1 MTRTGKSV
9 LGIATAIQIPATVAL
24 FFTSVS
30 FSLIIGTLALQ
41 AALAIFY
48 LWDVGRNERVPEGT
62 ERLWRWGILILGFAA
77 EPFYFWNF
85 IWRED

>member
-1 MTRTGKSV
+1 VTRTGKSV

>member
-1 MTRTGKSV
+1 MTRAGKSV
-9 LGIATAIQIPATVAL
+9 LGIATAIQIPATAAL
-24 FFTSVS
+24 FFTSVGTS
-30 FSLIIGTLALQ
+30 FIFGTLALQ

-77 EPFYFWNF
+77 EPFYFWNY

>member
-1 MTRTGKSV
+1 VTRTGKSL

-24 FFTSVS
+24 FYASVDVT
-30 FSLIIGTLALQ
+30 LIVGTLLLQ
-41 AALAIFY
+41 AALAVFY

-62 ERLWRWGILILGFAA
+62 ERLWRWGILLLGAAA
-77 EPFYFWNF
+77 EPVYFWNF

>member
-1 MTRTGKSV
+1 MTRTGKSL

-24 FFTSVS
+24 FYASVDVT
-30 FSLIIGTLALQ
+30 LIVGTLLLQ
-41 AALAIFY
+41 AALAVFY

-62 ERLWRWGILILGFAA
+62 ERLWRWGILLLGAAA
-77 EPFYFWNF
+77 EPVYFWNF

>member
-1 MTRTGKSV
+1 MTRTGKSA

-24 FFTSVS
+24 FFSSVS
-30 FSLIIGTLALQ
+30 FSLIIGTLVLQ

>member
-1 MTRTGKSV
+1 VTRTGKSL
-9 LGIATAIQIPATVAL
+9 LGIATAIQVPMTVAL
-24 FFTSVS
+24 FYTSVNAT
-30 FSLIIGTLALQ
+30 LILGTLVLSGV
-41 AALAIFY
+41 LAVFY

-62 ERLWRWGILILGFAA
+62 ERLWRWGILLLGAAA

>member
-24 FFTSVS
+24 FFTSIS

>member
-1 MTRTGKSV
+1 VTRTGKSL

-24 FFTSVS
+24 FYTSINAT
-30 FSLIIGTLALQ
+30 LILGTLVLQ
-41 AALAIFY
+41 GVLAVFY

-62 ERLWRWGILILGFAA
+62 ERLWRWGILLLGAAA

>member
-1 MTRTGKSV
+1 VTRTGKSA

>member
-1 MTRTGKSV
+1 VTRTGKSV

-30 FSLIIGTLALQ
+30 MSFIFGTLVLQ

-62 ERLWRWGILILGFAA
+62 ERLWRWGILLLGFAA

>member
-1 MTRTGKSV
+1 VTRTGKSL
-9 LGIATAIQIPATVAL
+9 LGIATAIQVPMTVAL
-24 FFTSVS
+24 FSTGVNAT
-30 FSLIIGTLALQ
+30 LVIGTLVLQ
-41 AALAIFY
+41 GVLAVFY

-62 ERLWRWGILILGFAA
+62 ERLWRWGILLLGAAA

>member
-1 MTRTGKSV
+1 VTRTGKSI

-24 FFTSVS
+24 FYTSVNGA
-30 FSLIIGTLALQ
+30 LIFGTLVLQ
-41 AALAIFY
+41 GILAVFY

>member
-1 MTRTGKSV
+1 VTRTGKSF
-9 LGIATAIQIPATVAL
+9 LGIATAMQVPMTVAL
-24 FFTSVS
+24 FYASANAT
-30 FSLIIGTLALQ
+30 LIIGTLVLQ
-41 AALAIFY
+41 CALAVFY

-62 ERLWRWGILILGFAA
+62 ERLWRWGFLILGFAA

>member
-1 MTRTGKSV
+1 VTRTGKSI
-9 LGIATAIQIPATVAL
+9 LGTATAIQIPATMAL
-24 FFTSVS
+24 FFTSVN
-30 FSLIIGTLALQ
+30 FTLIFGTLALQ
-41 AALAIFY
+41 GALAIFY

>member
-1 MTRTGKSV
+1 VTRTGKSL
-9 LGIATAIQIPATVAL
+9 LGIATAIQVPITVAL
-24 FFTSVS
+24 FYTSVNAT
-30 FSLIIGTLALQ
+30 LIIGALVLQ
-41 AALAIFY
+41 AALAVFY

>member
-1 MTRTGKSV
+1 MTRTGKSL
-9 LGIATAIQIPATVAL
+9 LGIATAIQVPMTVAL
-24 FFTSVS
+24 FSTGVNAT
-30 FSLIIGTLALQ
+30 LVIGTLVLQ
-41 AALAIFY
+41 GVLAVFY

-62 ERLWRWGILILGFAA
+62 ERLWRWGILLLGAAA

>member
-9 LGIATAIQIPATVAL
+9 LGIATAIQIPATLAL
-24 FFTSVS
+24 FFTPVS
-30 FSLIIGTLALQ
+30 GALILGTLVLQ
-41 AALAIFY
+41 GTLAIFY
-48 LWDVGRNERVPEGT
+48 LWDIGRNERVPEGT
-62 ERLWRWGILILGFAA
+62 ERLWRWGVLLLGFAA

>member
-30 FSLIIGTLALQ
+30 FSLIIGTLVLQ
-41 AALAIFY
+41 AFLAIFY

-62 ERLWRWGILILGFAA
+62 ERLWRWGILMLGFAA

>member
-1 MTRTGKSV
+1 MTRTGKSI
-9 LGIATAIQIPATVAL
+9 LGIATAIQIPTTVAL
-24 FFTSVS
+24 FYTSVNAT
-30 FSLIIGTLALQ
+30 FIIGTLALQ
-41 AALAIFY
+41 GGLALFY
-48 LWDVGRNERVPEGT
+48 LWDVGRNERIPEGT

>member
-1 MTRTGKSV
+1 VSRTGKSA

-41 AALAIFY
+41 AVLAIFY

-77 EPFYFWNF
+77 EPFYFYNF

>member
-1 MTRTGKSV
+1 MTRTGKSL
-9 LGIATAIQIPATVAL
+9 LGIATAVQIPATVAL
-24 FFTSVS
+24 FYTSINAT
-30 FSLIIGTLALQ
+30 LILGTLVLQ
-41 AALAIFY
+41 GVLAVFY

-62 ERLWRWGILILGFAA
+62 ERLWRWGILLLGAAA

>member
-85 IWRED
+85 IWRDD

>member
-1 MTRTGKSV
+1 MTRTGKSL
-9 LGIATAIQIPATVAL
+9 LGIATAIQVPATVAL
-24 FFTSVS
+24 FYTSVNAT
-30 FSLIIGTLALQ
+30 LILGTLVLQ
-41 AALAIFY
+41 GVLAVFY

-62 ERLWRWGILILGFAA
+62 ERLWRWGILLLGAAA

>member
-1 MTRTGKSV
+1 VTRTGKSL

-24 FFTSVS
+24 FYTSVNTT
-30 FSLIIGTLALQ
+30 LILGTLALQ
-41 AALAIFY
+41 GVLAVFY

-62 ERLWRWGILILGFAA
+62 ERLWRWGILLLGAAA

>member
-1 MTRTGKSV
+1 MTRTGKSI

-24 FFTSVS
+24 FYTSVNGA
-30 FSLIIGTLALQ
+30 LIFGTLVLQ
-41 AALAIFY
+41 GILAVFY

>member
-41 AALAIFY
+41 AALAVFY

>member
-1 MTRTGKSV
+1 VTRTGKSV

-30 FSLIIGTLALQ
+30 GSLIFGTLTLQ
-41 AALAIFY
+41 GALAIFY

>member
-1 MTRTGKSV
+1 MTRTGKSA
-9 LGIATAIQIPATVAL
+9 LGIATAVQIPATVAL
-24 FFTSVS
+24 IFTSVS

>member
-1 MTRTGKSV
+1 MTRTGKSA

>member
-1 MTRTGKSV
+1 MTRTGKSL

-24 FFTSVS
+24 FYTSINAT
-30 FSLIIGTLALQ
+30 LILGTLVLQ
-41 AALAIFY
+41 GVLAVFY

-62 ERLWRWGILILGFAA
+62 ERLWRWGILLLGAAA

>member
-1 MTRTGKSV
+1 VTRTGKSL
-9 LGIATAIQIPATVAL
+9 LGIATAMQIPATVAL
-24 FFTSVS
+24 FYTSINAT
-30 FSLIIGTLALQ
+30 LILGTLVLQ
-41 AALAIFY
+41 GVLAVFY

-62 ERLWRWGILILGFAA
+62 ERLWRWGILLLGAAA

>member
-1 MTRTGKSV
+1 MTRTGKSA

-30 FSLIIGTLALQ
+30 FSLIIGTLVLQ

-62 ERLWRWGILILGFAA
+62 ERLWRWGILLLGFAA

>member
-1 MTRTGKSV
+1 VTRTGKSV
-9 LGIATAIQIPATVAL
+9 LGIATVIQIPATVAL

-30 FSLIIGTLALQ
+30 MSLIVGTLVLQ
-41 AALAIFY
+41 GALAIFY

-77 EPFYFWNF
+77 EPFYFWNY

>member
-1 MTRTGKSV
+1 VTRTGKSI

-24 FFTSVS
+24 FFTSVNAT
-30 FSLIIGTLALQ
+30 LIFGTLALQ
-41 AALAIFY
+41 GALAIFY

>member
-1 MTRTGKSV
+1 VTRTGKSL

-24 FFTSVS
+24 YLTS
-30 FSLIIGTLALQ
+30 FNLTLIFGTLALQ
-41 AALAIFY
+41 GALAIFY